1 MMLNAG
7 GAGLDAASGAGRAR
21 PWHTIMPSVLGEL
34 TLVRDQTGLRGLYF
48 PQHWYRP
55 DRSEFGPRMDGGFG
69 AASRQLREYLAGA
82 RQHFGLPLAP
92 AGDQFQRTVWDLIM
106 QVPYGD
112 TVTYGELAARLGGE
126 VTAQQVGAAVGRNP
140 LCILVPCHRVV
151 GRNGKLTGYAGGIG
165 RKRYLLELEREQAS
179 RSLGLPFQDTL
190 IPGPYGQEE
199 SADEHGRPAQN
210 QSPRD
215 LTQTWEKASTGRGK

>member
-1 MMLNAG
+1 MRHEIMLNAG
-7 GAGLDAASGAGRAR
+7 GVALDAANGDGHAQ

-48 PQHWYRP
+48 PHHWYRP
-55 DRSEFGPRMDGGFG
+55 GRSEFGPRMDGGFG
-69 AASRQLREYLAGA
+69 VTSRQLREYLAGA
-82 RQHFGLPLAP
+82 RQHFELPLAP

-112 TVTYGELAARLGGE
+112 TVTYGELASRIGGE

-165 RKRYLLELEREQAS
+165 RKRYLLELERENS
-179 RSLGLPFQDTL
+179 T
-190 IPGPYGQEE
+190 
-199 SADEHGRPAQN
+199 DEHGQPTQN
-210 QSPRD
+210 QSPLD
-215 LTQTWEKASTGRGK
+215 LTQT